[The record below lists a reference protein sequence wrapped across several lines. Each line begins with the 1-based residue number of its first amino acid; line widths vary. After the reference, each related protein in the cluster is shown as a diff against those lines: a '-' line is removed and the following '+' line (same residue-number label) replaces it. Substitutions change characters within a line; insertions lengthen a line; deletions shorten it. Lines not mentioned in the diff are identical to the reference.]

1 MNTLENN
8 KMEISQQQIADAK
21 KVLSDAGYFTDNLW
35 HINDVLFHIDCPK
48 STSSTDAMDILNN
61 ALTNEEIVSDIF
73 YSISYQLENKQYDI

>member
-1 MNTLENN
+1 MKITQE
-8 KMEISQQQIADAK
+8 QIAEAK

-35 HINDVLFHIDCPK
+35 HINDVLFHSSCPK

-73 YSISYQLENKQYDI
+73 YSISYQLEVKHYDI